1 MKKKSLKAA
10 RANEFE
16 KILSTLR
23 AEMLAAI
30 AKGVMPDV
38 VPASAPVARRV
49 IKRRMTRIGALS
61 DRAAK
66 LDLTIDT
73 RATPSHV
80 KEIRF
85 LAGDALRFVAHGITQ
100 AEIWLAGFMQAKVA

>member
-1 MKKKSLKAA
+1 MKKKSLKSI
-10 RANEFE
+10 RATEYA
-16 KILSTLR
+16 KLLTTLR
-23 AEMLAAI
+23 EDLLAEI
-30 AKGVMPDV
+30 AGKEIVT
-38 VPASAPVARRV
+38 PAPPVVARRV
-49 IKRRMTRIGALS
+49 IKRRMTRIEALS

>member
-1 MKKKSLKAA
+1 MKKKNLKAT

-16 KILSTLR
+16 KLLTTLR
-23 AEMLAAI
+23 SEMLEAI
-30 AKGVMPDV
+30 AKGTQAPVT
-38 VPASAPVARRV
+38 PASPAVARRV
-49 IKRRMTRIGALS
+49 IKRKMTRIEVLA

-66 LDLTIDT
+66 LDLTIDSRT
-73 RATPSHV
+73 TPSHV

-100 AEIWLAGFMQAKVA
+100 AEIWLAGFMQAKAA